1 MVIKIAD
8 SYVTIAVVGDAMTV
22 AMTVVMTEVAE
33 TTDEV
38 EVAMMTE
45 VVEIIEVIIVVVV
58 TGGTVMVV
66 VVDIEVDH
74 QDEII
79 AEMTDTIV
87 EVTKVEVKAVHHVV
101 VMKTAEETMG
111 YDTMMKDVALLRTII
126 NKNVMMTVAI
136 VGAMTIVVKVA
147 TITKV
152 VMKIVAVAHDR
163 THDLNTNT
171 MIVGDTSK
179 SETIVDKMSGHVHSS
194 SVNWPDWIRLPLK
207 KYRIDV

>member
-8 SYVTIAVVGDAMTV
+8 SYVTIAVVGDAMTD
-22 AMTVVMTEVAE
+22 AMTVVMTVVAE

-58 TGGTVMVV
+58 TDGTVMVV
-66 VVDIEVDH
+66 EVDIEVDH

-101 VMKTAEETMG
+101 VTTTVEETMG
-111 YDTMMKDVALLRTII
+111 YDTMMKDVALPRMII
-126 NKNVMMTVAI
+126 NKNVMMIVAI
-136 VGAMTIVVKVA
+136 VGAMTIVAKVA

-179 SETIVDKMSGHVHSS
+179 SETIEDKNVRTC
-194 SVNWPDWIRLPLK
+194 PF
-207 KYRIDV
+207 